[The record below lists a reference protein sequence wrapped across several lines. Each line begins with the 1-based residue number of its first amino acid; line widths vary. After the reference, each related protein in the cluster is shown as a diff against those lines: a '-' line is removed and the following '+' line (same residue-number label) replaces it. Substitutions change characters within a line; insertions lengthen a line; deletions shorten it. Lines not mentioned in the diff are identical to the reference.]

1 MTERRKTKRGD
12 YPPGVSLVTLQIDTL
27 RVTRKKGPDKYQA
40 QIMRYGKQEYLGTFN
55 TIAAASSAYCKAKA
69 EDHRDQD
76 EEQQWAEIYEKDMKE
91 R

>member
-1 MTERRKTKRGD
+1 MKERRKTKRGD

-69 EDHRDQD
+69 E
-76 EEQQWAEIYEKDMKE
+76 IYEKDMKE